1 MQPGLYRLSVK
12 KYYCCIKVSDSSNRV
27 HSPNFPITTE
37 SNTHHM
43 CCEAYLL
50 VTGQRSYSFD
60 SLLGLDVLL
69 DKSGY
74 AGW

>member
-43 CCEAYLL
+43 CCAADFLL
-50 VTGQRSYSFD
+50 IDQGTYSFD
-60 SLLGLDVLL
+60 TLPGLVVLL
-69 DKSGY
+69 DKSG
-74 AGW
+74 